1 MKEKEPIKIDIEDV
15 TASESEDQSTKD
27 GVNLEEE
34 LKNLGRQFAET
45 IQSAWNSEEVKK
57 IETEV
62 RDGMKMFADEVSNIF
77 TEVKE
82 SKAGQKVGETV
93 NQVDSSE
100 VAQTFKKGVAQGLQW
115 LSQELGKIS
124 ESMASA
130 EGKEK
135 SPPKDT
141 E

>member
-15 TASESEDQSTKD
+15 TASESESKSTKD

-62 RDGMKMFADEVSNIF
+62 RDGMKKFADEVSNIF
-77 TEVKE
+77 SEVKE
-82 SKAGQKVGETV
+82 SKAGQKMGETV
-93 NQVDSSE
+93 NQVDSTE

-124 ESMASA
+124 ESMTPA
-130 EGKEK
+130 EGQEK